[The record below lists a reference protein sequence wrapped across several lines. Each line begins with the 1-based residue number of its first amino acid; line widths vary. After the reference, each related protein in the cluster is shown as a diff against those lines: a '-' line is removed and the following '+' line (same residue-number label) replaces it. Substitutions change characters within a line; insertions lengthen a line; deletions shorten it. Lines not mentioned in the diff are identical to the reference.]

1 MKTIYFDHNATT
13 KVAPSVLAKMNEVYG
28 FPINSSANHSLGR
41 KGAKIVEEARQ
52 HLKDF
57 LNAENYEVTFTG
69 SGTEASNLVLFGSKV
84 NTIFFSEI
92 EHASVYNSRPSHSK
106 VVEIKALQN
115 GLIDI
120 ADLEKK
126 LETITDKNFL
136 VSIMLSNNE
145 TGAIQPVEQIAKLVH
160 QKGGLIHSD
169 IVQGVGKISVDLEK
183 LNVDFASISAH
194 KINGPQGVGALLRR
208 KGLDIEPIIFG
219 GSQEGYKRAGT
230 LNTAGIVGFG
240 EACKLSASKLEAY
253 KEIKTLRDFID
264 SEITKIAGDDVMIF
278 SSSVERLPNTSFISF
293 KNSLTQ
299 TQLINFDLNGI
310 CVSGGAT
317 CSSGSLKA
325 SRVLKAMQIDPIFS
339 QGAVRVSL
347 GNDSTKEEAEKFI
360 TVWKE
365 FYQKTQKN

>member
-1 MKTIYFDHNATT
+1 
-13 KVAPSVLAKMNEVYG
+13 MNEAYG

-126 LETITDKNFL
+126 LETIKDKNFL

-169 IVQGVGKISVDLEK
+169 IVQGVGKISVDLEQTWAQHPHLGHCTASCPDCLRSYNNRRIHGFLNWRLALDAVDLALGRDLNLSRWTDSGAQAVSKIADTNTNLKFEVMDLLPVLTNTVTGKAFVFGHPLWSVLEHGLTADQSVVGSK
-183 LNVDFASISAH
+183 LRDSGH
-194 KINGPQGVGALLRR
+194 KIEFVNLFELERSPIKLL
-208 KGLDIEPIIFG
+208 I
-219 GSQEGYKRAGT
+219 
-230 LNTAGIVGFG
+230 
-240 EACKLSASKLEAY
+240 KLK
-253 KEIKTLRDFID
+253 D
-264 SEITKIAGDDVMIF
+264 SI
-278 SSSVERLPNTSFISF
+278 
-293 KNSLTQ
+293 
-299 TQLINFDLNGI
+299 
-310 CVSGGAT
+310 
-317 CSSGSLKA
+317 
-325 SRVLKAMQIDPIFS
+325 
-339 QGAVRVSL
+339 
-347 GNDSTKEEAEKFI
+347 
-360 TVWKE
+360 
-365 FYQKTQKN
+365 